1 MMRTMSVVDVSM
13 KIWANEHPLKTG
25 CLSVLEN
32 TFDPNLQTYT
42 LRMEYKDAVGVK
54 YRVARAVS
62 PQMLASARYPHH
74 YICSLL
80 DEMFEELIDS
90 KSGTIRKEKPMH
102 IDFNL
107 EEIMRW
113 WADEH
118 PAAMAYIST
127 FMYVYDQERAIY
139 RIVMQSIDRDGL
151 KHGIVEEVDR
161 SDLIGKSDPFA
172 YILGIISEMYK
183 KLQENTCKEKETKEM
198 GMNCVKADN
207 DVRLKMAKAA
217 VVAWYNEHNAPA
229 RITMEDVYIVWFSKV
244 LQNWKALAGTH
255 HGDGMYY
262 EITFDGDKDC
272 AYVDAYKKWQN
283 VQMTGSKLREGISK

>member
-13 KIWANEHPLKTG
+13 KIWANEHPSLAKT
-25 CLSVLEN
+25 LSLLVS

-42 LRMEYKDAVGVK
+42 LRMEYKDAIGVK
-54 YRVARAVS
+54 YEVARAVG

-90 KSGTIRKEKPMH
+90 KSGTVRKEM
-102 IDFNL
+102 
-107 EEIMRW
+107 
-113 WADEH
+113 
-118 PAAMAYIST
+118 
-127 FMYVYDQERAIY
+127 
-139 RIVMQSIDRDGL
+139 
-151 KHGIVEEVDR
+151 
-161 SDLIGKSDPFA
+161 
-172 YILGIISEMYK
+172 
-183 KLQENTCKEKETKEM
+183 KEM

-217 VVAWYNEHNAPA
+217 VVTWYNEHNAPSK
-229 RITMEDVYIVWFSKV
+229 IGLEDVYIVWFSKV

-283 VQMTGSKLREGISK
+283 VKMDGSTLRGAIC